1 MNWKFWQKEKP
12 VENSSGTK
20 VTKLAKPKDLPQR
33 VGMHLVT
40 QLNEDPDW
48 AWSLKAALRP
58 KADEKNAYEIRIFN
72 PADTARKGVV
82 IANFNSLD
90 AHPDMILFF
99 GSFNIKTGSVQI
111 EKTVKKAA

>member
-12 VENSSGTK
+12 CVNSSGTRE
-20 VTKLAKPKDLPQR
+20 VKLAKPKDLPQR